1 MKKAFIISLCMV
13 ACLLQTLNAQVKKP
27 ATPAVKKPAAKTTGP
42 KLPPPIKAD
51 PNLSASKI
59 YSIARAT
66 KTGILIRWAP
76 DNEGAWSLGNRY
88 GYGIER
94 YTILRD
100 GKVLSATEKKASK
113 FVFKPRPLQEW
124 DSLANNNDYA
134 AVLAQAIYG
143 EDFDVEVSDKSGVA
157 QMVNQTQQLTQRF
170 NMSMYAADQSFEA
183 AQYGGLAWH
192 DKEVKANEKYFYRVY
207 SLIPRTIRKTD
218 TALLY
223 IGPGD
228 YEPLPKPS
236 VILPEFSDK
245 TAILKWDFDGFKE
258 FYSSYIIERSSDNG
272 ASFQRVSDKPV
283 TKLNETDPKSA
294 TGSMLYIDALP
305 GNDTVYQYRIAGIS
319 LFGETGPYSDVAS
332 GKGMTE
338 LPLTPH
344 ITHASIAE
352 NGNYQLNWE
361 FEDSLNGAV
370 REFQINQAATIQGP
384 YTTQK
389 SGLTG
394 DLRITEIDALYSS
407 NYYTITVIPK
417 EGSPR
422 TSLPYLLQ
430 PEDSIPPAIP
440 ADVEATID
448 SAGIVLVKW
457 KANTEND
464 LAGYKILKAN
474 VKGHEFTPLMDSIW
488 QTNEFRDTVNL
499 KNLNQKLYYVVRAVD
514 SRHNQSE
521 FSKVIEV
528 VKPDIIPPTSPVLSA
543 YEVMESG
550 VRLQWVNSS
559 DEDVA
564 VHKLYRRLL
573 SDTISSW
580 ALLQEFTDQ
589 RTEYIDKECA
599 EGATYSYTVVAADK
613 GRLESAPAIPLTIAV
628 PEKRV
633 KTGVKKLDALVD
645 RTARSITLNWIQA
658 VDTKII
664 RRFELFRAQDKQ
676 PMSLYKQLDIR
687 DLTFIDTDL
696 QVNSRY
702 QYAIRVVY
710 TNGKYS
716 DFVTKQVIY

>member
-1 MKKAFIISLCMV
+1 MRKAFIISLFV
-13 ACLLQTLNAQVKKP
+13 AGCCFQTLTAQVKKP
-27 ATPAVKKPAAKTTGP
+27 AAPATKKPASKTAGP
-42 KLPPPIKAD
+42 KLPAPIKAD
-51 PNLSASKI
+51 ANMFLSKI
-59 YSIARAT
+59 FSVARAT

-76 DNEGAWSLGNRY
+76 GDEGTWSLGNKY

-100 GKVLSATEKKASK
+100 GKVLDKMEKNKSK
-113 FVFKPRPLQEW
+113 LVFKPRPLQEW
-124 DSLANNNDYA
+124 DTIANNNDYA

-183 AQYGGLAWH
+183 AEYGALAWH
-192 DKEVKANEKYFYRVY
+192 DRDVKPTEKYFYRVF
-207 SLIPRTIRKTD
+207 SLIPRSLRKTD

-223 IGPGD
+223 IGQGD
-228 YEPLPKPS
+228 SEPLPKPS
-236 VILPEFSDK
+236 VLLPEFSDK
-245 TAILKWDFDGFKE
+245 TAILKWDFDGYRE
-258 FYSSYIIERSSDNG
+258 HYTSYIIERSNDGG
-272 ASFQRVSDKPV
+272 ATFQRVTDKPV
-283 TKLNETDPKSA
+283 TKLNETGPNSP
-294 TGSMLYIDALP
+294 TGSMIYIDALAS
-305 GNDTVYQYRIAGIS
+305 NDTVYQYRIAGVS

-332 GKGMTE
+332 GKGMSE
-338 LPLTPH
+338 LPLTAH
-344 ITHASIAE
+344 ITGVSLAD

-361 FEDSLNGAV
+361 FEDTMNGAV

-389 SGLTG
+389 AGIGADNRS
-394 DLRITEIDALYSS
+394 TEINSLYSS

-440 ADVEATID
+440 EGFEATID
-448 SAGIVLVKW
+448 SAGIVLLKW
-457 KANTEND
+457 KANAEND

-474 VKGHEFTPLMDSIW
+474 VQGHEFTPLMDSVW
-488 QTNEFRDTVNL
+488 QQNEFRDTVNL
-499 KNLNQKLYYVVRAVD
+499 KNLNQKVYYVVRSVD
-514 SRHNQSE
+514 TRYNQSE
-521 FSKVIEV
+521 FSKVLEV
-528 VKPDIIPPTSPVLSA
+528 VKPDVIPPTSPVLSA
-543 YEVMESG
+543 YDVLESG
-550 VRLQWVNSS
+550 IRLQWVNSS
-559 DEDVA
+559 DEDVVA
-564 VHKLYRRLL
+564 HKLYRRLIAD
-573 SDTISSW
+573 SVTAW
-580 ALLQEFTDQ
+580 TLLQEFGDN
-589 RTEYIDKECA
+589 RTEWMDKECA
-599 EGATYSYTVVAADK
+599 EGVTYSYTVVATDK
-613 GRLESAPAIPLTIAV
+613 SRLESAPAVPFTIAV

-633 KTGVKKLDALVD
+633 KAGVKKLDALVD

-658 VDTKII
+658 ADTKII

-676 PMSLYKQLDIR
+676 PMSLYKQLDTR
-687 DLTFIDTDL
+687 DVTFIDTDL